1 LPEIIYIIASG
12 GVIDHPCRFLN
23 KIKIQGK
30 GREKKNAFLQD
41 KIKKKLKMNGVH
53 FNECDIKGKYKS
65 F

>member
-1 LPEIIYIIASG
+1 LPEIIYIVASG

-41 KIKKKLKMNGVH
+41 KI
-53 FNECDIKGKYKS
+53 
-65 F
+65 